1 MDSRDLF
8 IAHNSFTTVKWKV
21 ISFDSV
27 NLSAPSVTSNNLLV
41 AGDVAP
47 LDTFYPD
54 FLIDSFI

>member
-1 MDSRDLF
+1 MFGCDLF
-8 IAHNSFTTVKWKV
+8 IIHNIFATVEWKV
-21 ISFDSV
+21 ATSFN
-27 NLSAPSVTSNNLLV
+27 NLSALSVKSNNLLV